1 MNPLIVRK
9 ILFPGFRLIKGDKQY
24 QYLKELNDNVVLL
37 RDLLESLQW
46 QKIQKLLNHIYHHVP
61 YYTKRFAEH
70 GIHPEDIKNKN
81 DFSKI
86 PLLTKSDIR
95 TNAEDM
101 IAQNF
106 ETNALIRNS
115 TGGSTGENLNFY
127 NTREM
132 KDYVAASTIRFKSWT
147 GFRIGDREAKIWGA
161 PFDVKNSKRIAS
173 RLKNYVMNKII
184 LSSYDLSEASMASY
198 ARILSKFKPNL
209 ITAYPTPL
217 YEFSRFL
224 EANHIT
230 SITPNA
236 IICSAET
243 LFPHQRELI
252 EKVFSC
258 KIYNRYGSREFG
270 NMAQEC
276 HHHQG
281 LHVADDRVYLEIIE
295 SDGKQ
300 AQPGEIGEVVV
311 TDLDNYG
318 MPFLRYKI
326 GDLGIRSQHDC
337 SCGVKLSMLE
347 KIEGRIYDL
356 VTTPAG
362 MKISGTYWSFLTRS
376 VPGIKK
382 FQVVQQRL
390 DKITFKILVEDGFDR
405 DVIPLL
411 RTKIQQHCG
420 ADFDVEFQ
428 IVDEIPLTKS
438 GKFRFVISN
447 LPNLGEPDP
456 KRP

>member
-1 MNPLIVRK
+1 MNPSLIQKV
-9 ILFPGFRLIKGDKQY
+9 LFPAYRVLKGDKQF
-24 QYLKELNDNVVLL
+24 QYLKELNDNLL
-37 RDLLESLQW
+37 LPRDLMEPLQW
-46 QKIQKLLNHIYHHVP
+46 QKIQNLLNHVHHHVS
-61 YYTKRFAEH
+61 YYKKCFAAH
-70 GIHPEDIKNKN
+70 GIHPQDIKDKN

-95 TNAEDM
+95 TNGDDM

-106 ETNALIRNS
+106 NRNALISNS

-132 KDYVAASTIRFKSWT
+132 KDYVSANTIRFQSWT
-147 GFRIGDREAKIWGA
+147 GFRIGEREAKIWGA
-161 PFDVKNSKRIAS
+161 PFDVNNAKRIAS

-184 LSSYDLSEASMASY
+184 LSSYDLSEASMTSY

-224 EANHIT
+224 EAHHIV
-230 SITPNA
+230 SISPNS

-270 NMAQEC
+270 NIAQEC
-276 HHHQG
+276 HHHHG
-281 LHVADDRVYLEIIE
+281 LHVADDRVYLEILN

-326 GDLGIRSQHDC
+326 GDLGVYATSEC
-337 SCGVKLSMLE
+337 PCGIKLSMLE
-347 KIEGRIYDL
+347 RVEGRIYDL

-362 MKISGTYWSFLTRS
+362 KKISGTYWSFLTRS

-382 FQVVQQRL
+382 FQVVQQQV
-390 DKITFKILVEDGFDR
+390 DKITFKILGEEGFNS
-405 DVIPLL
+405 DVIPILKA
-411 RTKIQQHCG
+411 KIQQHCG
-420 ADFDVEFQ
+420 SDFKVEFQ

-447 LPNLGEPDP
+447 LAQ
-456 KRP
+456 